1 MDLSELLQNRK
12 IERYQSSR
20 AEIDSKIN
28 IADANLRSCN
38 KIVPMNDPDVDDT
51 AYKEAYNAILE
62 AATALMYSRG
72 YKVGAKGSHH
82 FITQQFIEAEY
93 AGVFEGNIINIF
105 GRARKTRHTLQYDV
119 PGAISHS
126 DAKDL
131 VSKAD
136 RFVKTVRE
144 ILRKQG

>member
-1 MDLSELLQNRK
+1 MDLSELLQNRR
-12 IERYQSSR
+12 IERYQSSQ

-38 KIVPMNDPDVDDT
+38 QIVQVNDPDVDDT

-72 YKVGAKGSHH
+72 YKAGDRGSHH

-93 AGVFEGNIINIF
+93 AGAFEGDIINIF
-105 GRARKTRHTLQYDV
+105 GHARQTRHMLQYDV
-119 PGAISHS
+119 PGPFHT
-126 DAKDL
+126 
-131 VSKAD
+131 
-136 RFVKTVRE
+136 RMPRT
-144 ILRKQG
+144 